1 MADEAKLL
9 ELIGSSQEGILA
21 LVRSSGY
28 PHLSN
33 VLYAWD
39 PNDRLA
45 RVSTT
50 ADRVKGRIAHR
61 DPHAALHVPGPHFWS
76 YAVAEGDVEP
86 SAVATEPGDPAC
98 RELLDVHSTFYGEIE
113 DEAGF
118 FGQMIAARR
127 LVLRL
132 RVRRVYGLALE
143 QPPGS

>member
-1 MADEAKLL
+1 MTEESVLL
-9 ELIGSSQEGILA
+9 ELIASRQEGILA

-33 VLYAWD
+33 VLYTWD
-39 PNDRLA
+39 PGQRTA

-50 ADRVKGRIAHR
+50 ADRVKGRIARR

-86 SAVATEPGDPAC
+86 SAVATAPGDPAC
-98 RELLDVHSTFYGEIE
+98 RELLEVHSAFYGEIE
-113 DEAGF
+113 DESEF
-118 FGQMIAARR
+118 FEQMIAARR

-132 RVRRVYGLALE
+132 RVRRMYGLALE
-143 QPPGS
+143 RPPGG

>member
-1 MADEAKLL
+1 MADAELL
-9 ELIGSSQEGILA
+9 ELIGSRQEGILA

-39 PNDRLA
+39 PDELLA
-45 RVSTT
+45 RISTT

-86 SAVATEPGDPAC
+86 SAVATAPGDPAC
-98 RELLDVHSTFYGEIE
+98 RELQGVHSAFYGEIE
-113 DEAGF
+113 DESGF
-118 FGQMIAARR
+118 FEQMIAARR

-132 RVRRVYGLALE
+132 RVRRVYGLSLE
-143 QPPGS
+143 RPPGG